1 MKKTIC
7 LLLTLVLLFG
17 AAAAVAVD
25 SPQLP
30 DTPPEIEEIIE
41 DVQTVYRLT
50 IYYIYLDG
58 STAAPTYTE
67 QLDAG
72 TEYNVVSPT
81 MQRVCDTLRRERE
94 REIRS
99 KAMHSVQLQ
108 NELSSY
114 NKSQSDI
121 VSMLKKNQ
129 GYIHSEPYKRM
140 RHDVEE
146 VLNRQNKNSV
156 PQPQQIK

>member
-81 MQRVCDTLRRERE
+81 ITGYRPTMYVVSGVMPPRNIEYTVIYIPDAEDGNTMVISDKTYVSLLTLEDYE
-94 REIRS
+94 MPLGLGDSIMNVGICIE
-99 KAMHSVQLQ
+99 
-108 NELSSY
+108 
-114 NKSQSDI
+114 
-121 VSMLKKNQ
+121 
-129 GYIHSEPYKRM
+129 
-140 RHDVEE
+140 
-146 VLNRQNKNSV
+146 
-156 PQPQQIK
+156 